1 MSDLSTDLQALR
13 IDRSGNSRGRAVGSG
28 AGDGGGGDRGGPR
41 GGFPWRSALVTVVVV
56 GAGFGAWAVLGPSV
70 EAALFRTEVSVTEI
84 VRVSP
89 AQASVDLTSSG
100 YVVAERV
107 AKVGPLVPGR
117 ITKMAVH
124 EGQLVKEG
132 DVLFELDVT
141 DQRAAAATLTARA
154 AAASARATA
163 SEAQA
168 AELRQRATR
177 DRALADQGTVS
188 RAPVDDLEAQLKS
201 AEEVAKATASEARAA
216 AADARASST
225 QLRHGVLRAP
235 MGGTIVGKPPQ
246 VGDVLNP
253 ASFQAAFEVVD
264 LDALVIEVDVP
275 EARLVLTK
283 PQAPTEIV
291 LDSAPD
297 VRLRGAVK
305 RITPRVN
312 RSKATVVVQVSFVDK
327 PALVFPDMAARVSFL
342 AKELDE
348 ESRKAPPK
356 TIVPASALV
365 DRGGAKVVFVVEGSN
380 VKMVPVTVGPA
391 FGDGF
396 ELMSGPQPGTKIVK
410 SPPPA
415 LVDGKGIKE
424 RSAG

>member
-1 MSDLSTDLQALR
+1 VSDLSADLHALR
-13 IDRSGNSRGRAVGSG
+13 IDRSGNSRGKAIGPGPS
-28 AGDGGGGDRGGPR
+28 GGGGGG
-41 GGFPWRSALVTVVVV
+41 GGSSFPWRGLLVAGGLV
-56 GAGFGAWAVLGPSV
+56 GGGLGAWLLLGPTV
-70 EAALFRTEVSVTEI
+70 EAALFRTEITITEI

-124 EGQLVKEG
+124 EGQVVKEG
-132 DVLFELDVT
+132 DVLFELDVG
-141 DQRAAAATLTARA
+141 DQRAAAATL
-154 AAASARATA
+154 SARATAATARALA

-168 AELRQRATR
+168 AELRQRLLR

-188 RAPVDDLEAQLKS
+188 RAPVDDLAAQLKS
-201 AEEVAKATASEARAA
+201 AEEAAKASASEARAA

-235 MGGTIVGKPPQ
+235 IGGTIVGKPPQ

-253 ASFQAAFEVVD
+253 ASFQAAFDIVD

-275 EARLVLTK
+275 EARLSLTK

-291 LDSAPD
+291 LDSAPE
-297 VRLRGAVK
+297 VRLRGMVK
-305 RITPRVN
+305 RVTPRVN
-312 RSKATVVVQVSFVDK
+312 RSKATVVVQVAFVDK
-327 PALVFPDMAARVSFL
+327 PALVFPEMAARVSFL
-342 AKELDE
+342 AKALDE
-348 ESRKAPPK
+348 ETRKAPPK
-356 TIVPASALV
+356 TIVPGVAVAE
-365 DRGGAKVVFVVEGSN
+365 RAGAKVVFVVDGTN
-380 VKMVPVTVGPA
+380 VKMVPVTLGPA

-396 ELMSGPQPGTKIVK
+396 ELVSGPPPGTKIVK
-410 SPPPA
+410 TPA
-415 LVDGKGIKE
+415 PSLVDGKGIKE